1 SIKKSPPFKF
11 QGADP
16 SATKEI
22 WSSSSHHHHQQ
33 QQQQQQSLTDHHL
46 FMQEDEM
53 ASWLHY
59 PLSDASFDHDF
70 CADLLYPSSAAPCL
84 TSTTATT
91 SAPPPLGKVTQV
103 SASAVA
109 SASRPPIP
117 PSRRNELE
125 STRIQNFV
133 HFSRHKAVRVEQFK
147 QSNSKSVVR
156 ELTVVDSSDTPAMAP
171 ESGAS
176 QAMPC
181 NTEAAS
187 GENDN
192 VNCANMSVAAGANT
206 QSAGVSG
213 SACKDNLAAYEVT
226 VTSSPGGSG
235 ASAEPTAQKAAA
247 AEDRKRKGR
256 ELEDTEYHSE
266 VSSFEL
272 KVFCSVSANV
282 RQGLTSF
289 NMSTLLFVA
298 GALEHTDVESESA
311 DTKKHTRGS
320 TSTKRSRAAEV
331 HNLSERRRRDRINEK
346 MRALQELIPRCNK
359 SDKASMLDEAIEY
372 LKSLQLQVQPVR
384 IRVEAAALKV
394 FNEQSFTCPILNVME
409 LLIMMSMGCGMVPM
423 MFPGVQ
429 QYMPTMG
436 MGIGMGM
443 GMDIGRP
450 TMPFTNVLA
459 GSPLPTPA
467 AAAHLGPR
475 FPMPPFHMPP
485 PALAPAPAPDPSR
498 IQPNNQSDTM
508 LNRLGVQ
515 NQNQPCVPNFAD
527 PYQQYNI
534 GLHPMQLSPPLNQAM
549 AQPSS
554 SKPSTGKGADNL
566 ENHP

>member
-1 SIKKSPPFKF
+1 MNHCVPDYEMEDDDSIPSSSLARSKRPSLPEDEVMELLWQNGQVVMQSQNQRSTKKSPPFKF
-11 QGADP
+11 QDSDQSAAREIRP
-16 SATKEI
+16 S
-22 WSSSSHHHHQQ
+22 SYQHQQ
-33 QQQQQQSLTDHHL
+33 QQQQQQQLVANNHL

-70 CADLLYPSSAAPCL
+70 CADLLYPSSAVAAPCV
-84 TSTTATT
+84 TSTTATS
-91 SAPPPLGKVTQV
+91 SAPPPLGTVSQF

-125 STRIQNFV
+125 STRIQNFA
-133 HFSRHKAVRVEQFK
+133 HFSRHKAARAEQLAPSNFK
-147 QSNSKSVVR
+147 SAIR
-156 ELTVVDSSDTPAMAP
+156 ESTVVDSSDTPVMAP
-171 ESGAS
+171 ESGAT
-176 QAMPC
+176 QTMPS

-187 GENDN
+187 GGNNNIDG
-192 VNCANMSVAAGANT
+192 ANTSVAAGANT

-213 SACKDNLAAYEVT
+213 SASKDNLATCEVT
-226 VTSSPGGSG
+226 VTSSPGGSS
-235 ASAEPTAQKAAA
+235 ASAELTAQKAAPT
-247 AEDRKRKGR
+247 EDRKRKGR
-256 ELEDTEYHSE
+256 ELDDAECYSE
-266 VSSFEL
+266 
-272 KVFCSVSANV
+272 
-282 RQGLTSF
+282 
-289 NMSTLLFVA
+289 
-298 GALEHTDVESESA
+298 DVEFESA
-311 DTKKHTRGS
+311 DTKKQMRGS
-320 TSTKRSRAAEV
+320 TSSKRTRAAEV

-372 LKSLQLQVQPVR
+372 LKSLQLQVQ
-384 IRVEAAALKV
+384 
-394 FNEQSFTCPILNVME
+394 
-409 LLIMMSMGCGMVPM
+409 MMSMGCGMVPM

-436 MGIGMGM
+436 MGM

-450 TMPFTNVLA
+450 MMPFPNVLA

-475 FPMPPFHMPP
+475 FPMPAFHMAPPAPP
-485 PALAPAPAPDPSR
+485 PDPLR
-498 IQPNNQSDTM
+498 IQPNNRSDAMFNPLSMQSP
-508 LNRLGVQ
+508 
-515 NQNQPCVPNFAD
+515 NQQPCVPNFAD

-534 GLHPMQLSPPLNQAM
+534 GLHPMQLPSPQNQTM

-554 SKPSTGKGADNL
+554 SRPSTSKGADNL
-566 ENHP
+566 ENHPSGKSIIL